1 VPHGIKDVTTVPREH
16 EQQLA
21 AAARTPDPRTVL
33 ARRDAAVA
41 RLRAARRELAAEI
54 ADIAAIEV
62 FRETE
67 WSLVHILT
75 HLGADGGG
83 HFAPVFAILDDGVR
97 ELPPFETRETK
108 VAEGTAAAFA
118 AIDRDIAFAEGLSE
132 EQLLRHALRGG
143 RPHYVIGFVE
153 ATADHVAGH
162 VAQMRGIKRRL
173 AEARER
179 RQAVAAR

>member
-1 VPHGIKDVTTVPREH
+1 MPHGIKDVTTDPREH
-16 EQQLA
+16 EDQLA
-21 AAARTPDPRTVL
+21 AAAATPEPTTVL

-41 RLRAARRELAAEI
+41 RMRAARRALASEI
-54 ADIAAIEV
+54 EDIAAIEV

-83 HFAPVFAILDDGVR
+83 HFAPVFSMLDDGVR

-108 VAEGTAAAFA
+108 VKEGTAAAFESV
-118 AIDRDIAFAEGLSE
+118 DRDISFAEGLGRD
-132 EQLLRHALRGG
+132 QLLRHALRGG

-153 ATADHVAGH
+153 ATADHLEGH
-162 VAQMRGIKRRL
+162 VAQMRAIKRRL

-179 RQAVAAR
+179 RQAVAAT